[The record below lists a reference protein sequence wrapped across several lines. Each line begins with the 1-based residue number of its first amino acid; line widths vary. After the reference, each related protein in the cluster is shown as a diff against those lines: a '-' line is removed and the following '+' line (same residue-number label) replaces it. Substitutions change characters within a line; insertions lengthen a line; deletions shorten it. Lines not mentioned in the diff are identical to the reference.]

1 MVSSAITAREMSVS
15 EVAMF
20 GDASE
25 SENSDDGGMW
35 PSAEHTKRMSHSQS
49 TQPECYGRHGR
60 QGPMVGGG
68 GASESEDSVTW
79 TFPEA
84 SPVQESQRLKSQPS
98 QPRQPPPPDPRAPS
112 ALVQQH
118 DPEGNVVTVTTTTT
132 TTVVI
137 TRSRSPRA
145 RSPRPRRITAVASK
159 TETTTKIHEK

>member
-1 MVSSAITAREMSVS
+1 
-15 EVAMF
+15 MF

-84 SPVQESQRLKSQPS
+84 SPPVQESQRLKSQPS

-132 TTVVI
+132 TVVI